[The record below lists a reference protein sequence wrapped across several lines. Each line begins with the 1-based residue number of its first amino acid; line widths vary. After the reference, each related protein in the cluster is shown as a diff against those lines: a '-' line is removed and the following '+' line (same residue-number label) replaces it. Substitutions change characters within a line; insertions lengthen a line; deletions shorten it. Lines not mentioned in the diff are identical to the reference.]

1 MESRAS
7 RITRIDEL
15 RVSEIEARIEN
26 VVRAKAPE
34 IADRW
39 FWGSAGGGRGGGARG
54 ADGRTLYAYWQT
66 NLDVHE
72 KLVPDMRAL
81 RDEIESL
88 EGVAEVR
95 VRDFEPET
103 GYSGAPV
110 VGEQWELHL
119 DVDVVGPSPGGAH

>member
-1 MESRAS
+1 MESRA
-7 RITRIDEL
+7 TRNPRTDEVPL
-15 RVSEIEARIEN
+15 SEIEARIEN
-26 VVRAKAPE
+26 IVRAKAPE

-66 NLDVHE
+66 SLDVYERLAPH
-72 KLVPDMRAL
+72 MSAL

-103 GYSGAPV
+103 GYSGAPI

-119 DVDVVGPSPGGAH
+119 DVDVAGPSPASAR